1 MGSSFDK
8 LRTSD
13 RVLIGPL
20 RYTGSAMQQRD
31 RRPGEGD
38 IRGPTRG
45 DVSGEDFLDW
55 DNPEDEL
62 EDAPE
67 GYYDDEPEDEES
79 EIGPEDPDY
88 DLSDAAGYS
97 GWDSQRRTGIPQW
110 VVIAVSLALILSL
123 LLPVLLR
130 FD

>member
-1 MGSSFDK
+1 
-8 LRTSD
+8 
-13 RVLIGPL
+13 
-20 RYTGSAMQQRD
+20 MQQRD
-31 RRPGEGD
+31 RPGEGD

-55 DNPEDEL
+55 DNPEDEV

-67 GYYDDEPEDEES
+67 GYYEDEPEDEES
-79 EIGPEDPDY
+79 EVGPEDPDY
-88 DLSDAAGYS
+88 DLSEAAGYS

-110 VVIAVSLALILSL
+110 VVVAVSLALVLSL

-130 FD
+130 FR